1 MELHSVRDTVDTV
14 HALMR
19 RSVPLPT
26 RFCRAGS
33 RLRLCSCRRI
43 VRVLV
48 KNRAWIDLRGCV
60 WVHMLFSTAL
70 TLAYAPGSDLG
81 FWTDIPNESGYYS
94 AFDYLDVFQGF
105 GRERDLRHP

>member
-1 MELHSVRDTVDTV
+1 MS
-14 HALMR
+14 AY
-19 RSVPLPT
+19 RS
-26 RFCRAGS
+26 RFGKEP
-33 RLRLCSCRRI
+33 RL
-43 VRVLV
+43 
-48 KNRAWIDLRGCV
+48 D
-60 WVHMLFSTAL
+60 L